1 MDLYADKVAVVT
13 GARRGVGRVI
23 AEHFLKEGASVV
35 GLARGERTIEDG
47 RYTHLQVDIGRPEE
61 VQDAFLKISREFPT
75 IHIVVN
81 NAGLFAS
88 QQAMIMPAQTARAM
102 VETNLLGAFYVSR
115 EAAKIMRK
123 AKYGRIINIG
133 SIAERLEPLGAA
145 IYAACKAGV
154 GTMAS
159 VMAKEFSAFNVTCNT
174 VGVTFIETDMLRQFP
189 RDQIDAL
196 VKNLP
201 VPRYATP
208 DDICHVVDFFASE
221 KSGYVTAQTVF
232 LGGIH

>member
-23 AEHFLKEGASVV
+23 SEHFLKEGARVV
-35 GLARGERTIEDG
+35 GLARGERTIEDE
-47 RYTHLQVDIGRPEE
+47 RYTHLQVDISRPEE
-61 VQDAFLKISREFPT
+61 VLDAFLKISREFPS

-133 SIAERLEPLGAA
+133 SIAERIEPLGAS

-154 GTMAS
+154 ATMAS